1 MAGAGVDHEGLLRA
15 CAQRDQQA
23 FKTLYDAEAGR
34 MLALAARML
43 RRRGEAE
50 ELVQDAFIQIWNNA
64 DRFDSTLGTGRAW
77 IYSILRYRVL
87 NRLRAKGEMPLD
99 DALMEAQ
106 IDQSPEPDEAADGR
120 RQAHRLDL
128 CLEHLDDP
136 RRGPILLAFYQGLSH
151 GQIASRLE
159 TPLGT
164 IKSRIRAGLRALQEC
179 LQT

>member
-1 MAGAGVDHEGLLRA
+1 MAGVGIDHGELLRA
-15 CAQRDQQA
+15 CARRDQGA
-23 FKTLYDAEAGR
+23 FRTLYETEAGR
-34 MLALAARML
+34 MLALAVRML
-43 RRRGEAE
+43 KRRGEAE
-50 ELVQDAFIQIWNNA
+50 EAVQDAFVQIWNNA
-64 DRFDSTLGTGRAW
+64 DRFDPELGTGRAW
-77 IYSILRYRVL
+77 MYSILRYRVL

-99 DALMEAQ
+99 DAMLEAQ
-106 IDQSPEPDEAADGR
+106 IDAAPGPDVAADGR
-120 RQAHRLDL
+120 RQAHRLDR

-151 GQIASRLE
+151 GQIATRLE

>member
-1 MAGAGVDHEGLLRA
+1 MAGAAVDHEALLRA

-23 FKTLYDAEAGR
+23 FKVLYEAEAGR
-34 MLALAARML
+34 MLALSARML
-43 RRRGEAE
+43 RRQDEAE
-50 ELVQDAFIQIWNNA
+50 ELVQDAFIQIWSHA
-64 DRFDSTLGTGRAW
+64 DRFDATLGSGRAW

-87 NRLRAKGEMPLD
+87 NRLRAKGEVPLD
-99 DALMEAQ
+99 DALLHVQ
-106 IDQSPEPDEAADGR
+106 VDEAPGPDAAAHER
-120 RQAHRLDL
+120 REAHRLDR

-151 GQIASRLE
+151 GQIAARLA

-179 LQT
+179 LQA

>member
-1 MAGAGVDHEGLLRA
+1 MAGAVVDHDALLRA
-15 CAQRDQQA
+15 CAQSDQQA
-23 FKTLYDAEAGR
+23 FKALYEAEAGR
-34 MLALAARML
+34 MLALSARML
-43 RRRGEAE
+43 RRQDEAE

-64 DRFDSTLGTGRAW
+64 SRFDAALGTGRAW

-99 DALMEAQ
+99 DALLDAQ
-106 IDQSPEPDEAADGR
+106 VDHAPGPDDAAHGR
-120 RQAHRLDL
+120 REAHRLDR

-151 GQIASRLE
+151 GQIASQLA

-179 LQT
+179 LQA